1 MVELEDVQIRVWRTG
16 QDVWKVEVWMDEW
29 MDGDVGEG
37 KVADCW
43 LDLGLSA
50 HAKSGP

>member
-1 MVELEDVQIRVWRTG
+1 MNG
-16 QDVWKVEVWMDEW
+16 WMGVLARAKIE
-29 MDGDVGEG
+29 
-37 KVADCW
+37 DCW